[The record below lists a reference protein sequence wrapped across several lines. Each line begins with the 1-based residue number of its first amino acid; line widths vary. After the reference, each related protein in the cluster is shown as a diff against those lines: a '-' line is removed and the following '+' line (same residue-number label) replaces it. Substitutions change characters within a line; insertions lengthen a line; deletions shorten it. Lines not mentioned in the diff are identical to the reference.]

1 LFIGDGTQDS
11 GLKPV
16 APRLFDAL
24 PPDQGIDFPEYCSE
38 LIEFCH
44 PSKYRTFSGIVQPLC
59 PESFSLG
66 KSEPP
71 RPLLVGE
78 ASIAMYKYRVVVP

>member
-16 APRLFDAL
+16 APAFDAL

-44 PSKYRTFSGIVQPLC
+44 PSKYQSFSRIVQPLC

-66 KSEPP
+66 ISEPP